1 MADCSDCRR
10 CRGLGPSATPSSAS
24 AQVHVLASTVFFAGV
39 VTAQV
44 GNAFACRTEKGS
56 VHLLGWLSNRNL
68 LLGIGLELLMLLALI
83 YVPFLSD
90 LFEMTPLPLHI
101 WPVLAMFAPIMI
113 VLERVRKSAALYLER
128 LRHG

>member
-1 MADCSDCRR
+1 
-10 CRGLGPSATPSSAS
+10 
-24 AQVHVLASTVFFAGV
+24 
-39 VTAQV
+39 
-44 GNAFACRTEKGS
+44 
-56 VHLLGWLSNRNL
+56 
-68 LLGIGLELLMLLALI
+68 ML
-83 YVPFLSD
+83 F